1 MEGKVGVAPGTTTIQ
16 VNGLTFAFGNW
27 IDDKYYGSAQI
38 DNAMSENTEVFTTE
52 RGGVIP
58 NGTRKTNLVDT
69 NLPRSGSVG
78 LPQDW
83 EMYVFGLS
91 ISIVRVMRPQTVSGR
106 VVFPDGAGALSNP
119 PTLETW
125 FQFDRV
131 TYFKYQYNQTM
142 WTEGVPSNYP
152 QGHGY
157 GVFSTNTGF
166 ELSQNGIPSPRDRV
180 AWVLPI
186 WERMGLGFV
195 ATFAPQAPIVVV
207 QPASDDGADLEH
219 FDVKVEKNGLIKK
232 NVVGAP

>member
-27 IDDKYYGSAQI
+27 IDDKYYGSAQFANGQSDAVEI
-38 DNAMSENTEVFTTE
+38 FTTE

-58 NGTRKTNLVDT
+58 GGTRRTNKHDT
-69 NLPRSGSVG
+69 NVPRSGSVG

-83 EMYVFGLS
+83 EMYVFGIS
-91 ISIVRVMRPQTVSGR
+91 ISITRVMRASE
-106 VVFPDGAGALSNP
+106 AGPVAFSDAPTGSLSNP
-119 PTLETW
+119 PTLATW
-125 FQFDRV
+125 FNFDRV

-142 WTEGVPSNYP
+142 WTEGVPQNYP

-166 ELSQNGIPSPRDRV
+166 ELSQNGLASPRDRV

-186 WERMGLGFV
+186 WERMGLGYV
-195 ATFAPQAPIVVV
+195 ATFQPEAPIVIA
-207 QPASDDGADLEH
+207 QPASDEGDALDYFDL
-219 FDVKVEKNGLIKK
+219 KVEKNGLIKK
-232 NVVGAP
+232 NVVGA

>member
-27 IDDKYYGSAQI
+27 IDDKYYGSGQFANAQT
-38 DNAMSENTEVFTTE
+38 DALEVFVVE
-52 RGGVIP
+52 RGGTIP
-58 NGTRKTNLVDT
+58 GGTRRTNKHDT

-91 ISIVRVMRPQTVSGR
+91 ISITRVMRANNSGA
-106 VVFPDGAGALSNP
+106 VVFADGTGALSNP
-119 PTLETW
+119 PTLATW
-125 FQFDRV
+125 FAFDRV

-142 WTEGVPSNYP
+142 WTEGVPQNYP

-166 ELSQNGIPSPRDRV
+166 ELSQNGIASPRDRV

-186 WERMGLGFV
+186 WERMGLGYV
-195 ATFAPQAPIVVV
+195 ATFQPEAAIVIS
-207 QPASDDGADLEH
+207 QPASDEGTALT
-219 FDVKVEKNGLIKK
+219 FIDVKVEKNGLIKK
-232 NVVGAP
+232 NVVGA